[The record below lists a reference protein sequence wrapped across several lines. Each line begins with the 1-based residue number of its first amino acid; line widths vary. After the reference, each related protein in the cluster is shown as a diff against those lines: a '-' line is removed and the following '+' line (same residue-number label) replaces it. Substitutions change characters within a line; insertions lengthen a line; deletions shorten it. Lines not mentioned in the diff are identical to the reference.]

1 MSTQKKRLGDILID
15 CNLITGD
22 QLKQAL
28 GYQKEKGLKL
38 GAALIDMGLVT
49 EDDIIWALGNQLNIS
64 FIHLNA
70 DIVNPAA
77 VKLVPAEFAKEFRL
91 MPLYQAGNQLSV
103 CMVDPLESEAIETLA
118 ARLGLQISVSICTKF
133 DFEQAYTAIYGPL
146 DAGERVTGDLP
157 PAPSGEPG
165 GEKGE
170 RGIPKGLEAPEK
182 IINYMLGQ
190 AIINRVDR
198 IHFEPSDKGVVIRFR
213 TCSCLTRKLEIPIK
227 VHQEVISK
235 LKTLSQVPLPVS
247 GGAPT
252 MAVGHFRVSV
262 SGRWVNVQ
270 SMFYPTVNGEMV
282 ILKLNDFSNIA
293 VQLGKA
299 GKAALDELVAFIQAN
314 HGVLYVTGP
323 RESGRTTTQYY
334 VLGSFDVEK
343 KKIVTVEDPVQ
354 SNLSKITQIQI
365 GQSGIGSIREGLD
378 LALLLDPDVVY
389 IDHLGDQP
397 IVEELAFAGLG
408 GKTIMTSFMAY
419 DAPSSVVRLL
429 EKIADPVV
437 VASSLCGFLSQ
448 RLIRTLCPQCKKPS
462 TLPPEIADRLR
473 FPGEPT
479 VFEAV
484 GCEACQQTGY
494 AGRTLI
500 TEFLPTSPTLR
511 RMMIDRQGYQEFYQ
525 FARKQEIPT
534 LEDRTLALVATG
546 ETSVDEFLRLF

>member
-1 MSTQKKRLGDILID
+1 MSMQKKRLGDILID
-15 CNLITGD
+15 CNLINGD

-38 GAALIDMGLVT
+38 GAALTELKLVS

-64 FIHLNA
+64 FIHLNP

-77 VKLVPAEFAKEFRL
+77 VKLVQPEFAREFRL

-103 CMVDPLESEAIETLA
+103 CMVDPLESDAVETLS
-118 ARLGLQISVSICTKF
+118 ARLGLQISISICTKF
-133 DFEQAYTAIYGPL
+133 DFEQTYTAIYGPL
-146 DAGERVTGDLP
+146 DAGERVSGDLP
-157 PAPSGEPG
+157 PAPTDGA
-165 GEKGE
+165 GEKAE

-182 IINYMLGQ
+182 IINYILGQ

-198 IHFEPSDKGVVIRFR
+198 IHFEPSEKGVVIRFR

-235 LKTLSQVPLPVS
+235 LKTLSQVPLPSS
-247 GGAPT
+247 GGAPV

-270 SMFYPTVNGEMV
+270 SMFYPTINGEMV

-293 VQLGKA
+293 LQIGKSGKA
-299 GKAALDELVAFIQAN
+299 TLDEIVEFVRAN
-314 HGVLYVTGP
+314 HGILYVTGP
-323 RESGRTTTQYY
+323 RESGRTTTHYY
-334 VLGSFDVEK
+334 ILGSFDVEK

-354 SNLSKITQIQI
+354 ANLPQITQIQV
-365 GQSGIGSIREGLD
+365 GQNGIGNIREGLD
-378 LALLLDPDVVY
+378 LALLLDPDIVY
-389 IDHLGDQP
+389 IDHPGEQP
-397 IVEELAFAGLG
+397 IVEQLAFAGLG
-408 GKTIMTSFMAY
+408 GKTILTSFMAY
-419 DAPSSVVRLL
+419 DAPSSVVRLM
-429 EKIADPVV
+429 EKVADPVV

-448 RLIRTLCPQCKKPS
+448 RLIRTLCPQCKKPGK
-462 TLPPEIADRLR
+462 LPEEIAERMRLTS
-473 FPGEPT
+473 EPT
-479 VFEAV
+479 IFEAV
-484 GCEACQQTGY
+484 GCEACSQTGY

-534 LEDRTLALVATG
+534 LEDRTLMLVSTG

>member
-28 GYQKEKGLKL
+28 GFQKEKGLKL
-38 GAALIDMGLVT
+38 GAALIELGLVS

-70 DIVNPAA
+70 DIVSPAA

-91 MPLYQAGNQLSV
+91 IPLYQAGNQLSI
-103 CMVDPLESEAIETLA
+103 CMVDPLESEAVDTLA
-118 ARLGLQISVSICTKF
+118 ARLGLQISASICTKF

-157 PAPSGEPG
+157 PAAPESSS
-165 GEKGE
+165 EKGE

-182 IINYMLGQ
+182 IINYILGQ

-227 VHQEVISK
+227 VHQEVIAK
-235 LKTLSQVPLPVS
+235 LKVLSQVPVPIS
-247 GGAPT
+247 GGAPN

-282 ILKLNDFSNIA
+282 ILKLNDFSNIN
-293 VQLGKA
+293 VQIGKA
-299 GKAALDELVAFIQAN
+299 GKAALDELVGFVHAN
-314 HGVLYVTGP
+314 HGVLYITGP
-323 RESGRTTTQYY
+323 RESGRTTSHYY
-334 VLGSFDVEK
+334 VLSSFDVEQQ
-343 KKIVTVEDPVQ
+343 KIVTVEDPVQ
-354 SNLSKITQIQI
+354 ASLTKITQIQI
-365 GQSGIGSIREGLD
+365 GQSGIGSIKEGLD

-397 IVEELAFAGLG
+397 IVEEIAFAGLG
-408 GKTIMTSFMAY
+408 GKTILTSFMAY
-419 DAPSSVVRLL
+419 DAPSSVIRLL
-429 EKIADPVV
+429 EKTADPVV

-448 RLIRTLCPQCKKPS
+448 RLIRTLCPQCKKPGS
-462 TLPPEIADRLR
+462 LPADIADRLR
-473 FPGEPT
+473 VPTEPT
-479 VFEAV
+479 IFEAA
-484 GCEACQQTGY
+484 GCDACHQTGY
-494 AGRTLI
+494 ASRTLI

-534 LEDRTLALVATG
+534 LEDRTLALVAAG

>member
-15 CNLITGD
+15 CNLINGD

-38 GAALIDMGLVT
+38 GAALIELKLVS

-70 DIVNPAA
+70 DIVSPAA
-77 VKLVPAEFAKEFRL
+77 VKLVQAEFAREFRL
-91 MPLYQAGNQLSV
+91 MPLYVAGNQLNI
-103 CMVDPLESEAIETLA
+103 CMVDPLESDAVETLA
-118 ARLGLQISVSICTKF
+118 ARLSLQISISICTKF
-133 DFEQAYTAIYGPL
+133 DFEQTYTAIYGPI
-146 DAGERVTGDLP
+146 DAGERVSGDLP
-157 PAPSGEPG
+157 PSVPDSSGE
-165 GEKGE
+165 KTE

-182 IINYMLGQ
+182 IINYILGQ

-227 VHQEVISK
+227 IHQEVISK
-235 LKTLSQVPLPVS
+235 LKMLSQVPLPSS
-247 GGAPT
+247 GGAPV

-293 VQLGKA
+293 IQIGKA
-299 GKAALDELVAFIQAN
+299 GKAALDEIVTFVRAN
-314 HGVLYVTGP
+314 HGILYVTGP
-323 RESGRTTTQYY
+323 RESGRTTTHYY
-334 VLGSFDVEK
+334 VLGSFDVEN
-343 KKIVTVEDPVQ
+343 KKIVTVEEPVQ
-354 SNLSKITQIQI
+354 ANLPQITQIQV
-365 GQSGIGSIREGLD
+365 GQNGIGSIKEGLD

-389 IDHLGDQP
+389 IDHTGDQS

-408 GKTIMTSFMAY
+408 GKTILTSFMAY
-419 DAPSSVVRLL
+419 DAPSSVMRLM
-429 EKIADPVV
+429 EKTADPVV

-448 RLIRTLCPQCKKPS
+448 RLIRTLCPKCKKPGA
-462 TLPPEIADRLR
+462 LPEDVAERMHLAA
-473 FPGEPT
+473 EPT
-479 VFEAV
+479 IFEAG
-484 GCEACQQTGY
+484 GCDACHQTGY

-534 LEDRTLALVATG
+534 LEDRTLALVAAG

>member
-15 CNLITGD
+15 CNLINGD

-38 GAALIDMGLVT
+38 GAALTELGIVS

-70 DIVNPAA
+70 DIVESAA
-77 VKLVPAEFAKEFRL
+77 VKLVPAEFAREFRL
-91 MPLYQAGNQLSV
+91 MPLYQAGNQLNI

-118 ARLGLQISVSICTKF
+118 ARLNMQVSVSICTKF
-133 DFEQAYTAIYGPL
+133 DFEQTYTAIYGPL
-146 DAGERVTGDLP
+146 DAGERMTGDLP
-157 PAPSGEPG
+157 PTPAEPV
-165 GEKGE
+165 GEKGD

-182 IINYMLGQ
+182 IINYILGQ

-198 IHFEPSDKGVVIRFR
+198 IHFEPSEKGVIIRFR

-235 LKTLSQVPLPVS
+235 LKVLSQVPVPS
-247 GGAPT
+247 GGAAPV

-282 ILKLNDFSNIA
+282 ILKLNDFSNINI
-293 VQLGKA
+293 QIGKGGKA
-299 GKAALDELVAFIQAN
+299 VLDEIVGFVHAN
-314 HGVLYVTGP
+314 HGILYITGP
-323 RESGRTTTQYY
+323 RESGRTTTHYY
-334 VLGSFDVEK
+334 VLSSFDVEK
-343 KKIVTVEDPVQ
+343 KKIVTVEEPVQ
-354 SNLSKITQIQI
+354 ANLPQITQIQI
-365 GQSGIGSIREGLD
+365 GQNGIGTIKEGLE

-389 IDHLGDQP
+389 IDHPGDQP
-397 IVEELAFAGLG
+397 IAEELAFAGLG
-408 GKTIMTSFMAY
+408 GKTILTSFMAY

-429 EKIADPVV
+429 EKVADPVV
-437 VASSLCGFLSQ
+437 IASSLCGFLSQ
-448 RLIRTLCPQCKKPS
+448 RLIRTLCPQCRKPG
-462 TLPPEIADRLR
+462 TLPPEIAERMHLTT
-473 FPGEPT
+473 EPS

-484 GCEACQQTGY
+484 GCDACHQTGY
-494 AGRTLI
+494 AGRTLV

-511 RMMIDRQGYQEFYQ
+511 RMMIGRQSYQEFYQ

-534 LEDRTLALVATG
+534 LEDRTLALIASG